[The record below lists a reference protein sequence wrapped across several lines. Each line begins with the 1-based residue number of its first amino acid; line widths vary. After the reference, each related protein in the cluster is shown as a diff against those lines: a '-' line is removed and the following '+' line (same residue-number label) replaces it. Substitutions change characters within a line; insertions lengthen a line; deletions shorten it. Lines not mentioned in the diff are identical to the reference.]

1 MKPDDIKYEPIEQEK
16 RPIWM
21 HSVERHQLRCKSE
34 NIAIAIMFAI
44 VLVML
49 YYCL

>member
-1 MKPDDIKYEPIEQEK
+1 MKRPEIKYEPIEQGK

-21 HSVERHQLRCKSE
+21 HSVERHQMRGKSE

-44 VLVML
+44 VLAML